1 MATYDVNALLSATAY
16 GSDGDKIGKVEQVF
30 LDDNTEEVTFV
41 TVNTGL
47 FGTKESF
54 VPVDGAQQDGDRFV
68 LPYTKDVVK
77 DAPNVDADQHLS
89 PAEEEEIYRYY
100 KMNYSGTSGTGER
113 DSQSDYIGTGT
124 TGRDADDTLG
134 TDRNAVPGGVGGGTE
149 GHVMTDRDTSLTSG
163 EEGLAG
169 GGRTDRDA
177 VPATGT
183 AGYPENDGYADRNS
197 TAGIADVD
205 RDVRDRDLTDRADNG
220 VVRHEE
226 QLHVGKEQRET
237 GRARLRKYVV
247 TENQTVD
254 VPVEREE
261 VRVERTPLSGTEATS
276 GTIGEEDVEV
286 TLHEERPVVAK
297 ETVGVEKVGLEKDT
311 VRDTERVDA
320 DVRKEQVEV
329 ETDADRGTGLTD
341 RDRGL
346 TDDDRRDRI

>member
-16 GSDGDKIGKVEQVF
+16 GSDGNKIGKVEQVF

-54 VPVDGAQQDGDRFV
+54 VPADGAQQDGDRLV
-68 LPYTKDVVK
+68 LPYTKDVIK

-100 KMNYSGTSGTGER
+100 KMNYSGNGTSDRDRDRTAGTAGLADR
-113 DSQSDYIGTGT
+113 DDRYA
-124 TGRDADDTLG
+124 AD
-134 TDRNAVPGGVGGGTE
+134 TDRN
-149 GHVMTDRDTSLTSG
+149 
-163 EEGLAG
+163 
-169 GGRTDRDA
+169 A

-183 AGYPENDGYADRNS
+183 AGYPENDGYADRDR

-205 RDVRDRDLTDRADNG
+205 RDRTGVDRDRDLTDRADNG

-226 QLHVGKEQRET
+226 RLHVGKEQRET

-247 TENQTVD
+247 TENETVD
-254 VPVEREE
+254 VPLEREE
-261 VRVERTPLSGTEATS
+261 VRVERTPLSGTEATA

-297 ETVGVEKVGLEKDT
+297 ETVGVEKVGLEKET

-320 DVRKEQVEV
+320 EVRKEQVEV
-329 ETDADRGTGLTD
+329 ETDAERGTGLTD
-341 RDRGL
+341 N
-346 TDDDRRDRI
+346 DRRDRI

>member
-54 VPVDGAQQDGDRFV
+54 VPADGAQQDGDRLV

-100 KMNYSGTSGTGER
+100 KMNYSGT
-113 DSQSDYIGTGT
+113 D
-124 TGRDADDTLG
+124 
-134 TDRNAVPGGVGGGTE
+134 
-149 GHVMTDRDTSLTSG
+149 DRD
-163 EEGLAG
+163 
-169 GGRTDRDA
+169 RTDRDRTAGVAGTAGAAGTAGTAGAAGLADRDDRYAADTDRNA

-183 AGYPENDGYADRNS
+183 AGYPENDGYADTDRDRDR
-197 TAGIADVD
+197 TAGITDVD
-205 RDVRDRDLTDRADNG
+205 TDRDRTAGLTDRDRTDSVDNG

-226 QLHVGKEQRET
+226 QLHVGKERQET

-247 TENQTVD
+247 TENESVD
-254 VPVEREE
+254 VPLEREE
-261 VRVERTPLSGTEATS
+261 VRVERTPLSGTEATA
-276 GTIGEEDVEV
+276 GTIGEEDVDV

-297 ETVGVEKVGLEKDT
+297 ETVGVEKVGLEKET

-320 DVRKEQVEV
+320 EVRKEQVEV
-329 ETDADRGTGLTD
+329 ETDAERGTGLTD
-341 RDRGL
+341 K
-346 TDDDRRDRI
+346 DRRDRI

>member
-16 GSDGDKIGKVEQVF
+16 GSDGNKIGKVEQVF

-54 VPVDGAQQDGDRFV
+54 VPADGAQQDGDRLV
-68 LPYTKDVVK
+68 LPYTKDVIK

-100 KMNYSGTSGTGER
+100 KMNYSGTDDRDRSDR
-113 DSQSDYIGTGT
+113 DSTAGTAGVAGT
-124 TGRDADDTLG
+124 AGLADRDDRYSAD
-134 TDRNAVPGGVGGGTE
+134 TDRNAVPATDTAGTAGYAE
-149 GHVMTDRDTSLTSG
+149 TD
-163 EEGLAG
+163 
-169 GGRTDRDA
+169 RTDRDR
-177 VPATGT
+177 T
-183 AGYPENDGYADRNS
+183 
-197 TAGIADVD
+197 
-205 RDVRDRDLTDRADNG
+205 DRDLTDRADDG

-247 TENQTVD
+247 TENETVD

-261 VRVERTPLSGTEATS
+261 VRVERTPLSGTEATA

-297 ETVGVEKVGLEKDT
+297 ETVGVEKVGIEKDT

-320 DVRKEQVEV
+320 EVRKEQVEV
-329 ETDADRGTGLTD
+329 ETDAEHGTDRDRGTGLTD
-341 RDRGL
+341 K
-346 TDDDRRDRI
+346 DRRDRI

>member
-16 GSDGDKIGKVEQVF
+16 GSDGNKIGKIEQVF

-54 VPVDGAQQDGDRFV
+54 VPADGAQQDGDRLV
-68 LPYTKDVVK
+68 LPYTKDVIK

-100 KMNYSGTSGTGER
+100 KMNYSGNGADDRDRTSGTAGLADR
-113 DSQSDYIGTGT
+113 DDRYA
-124 TGRDADDTLG
+124 AD
-134 TDRNAVPGGVGGGTE
+134 TDRNAVP
-149 GHVMTDRDTSLTSG
+149 
-163 EEGLAG
+163 
-169 GGRTDRDA
+169 
-177 VPATGT
+177 ATGT
-183 AGYPENDGYADRNS
+183 TGYSENDGYADRNS

-205 RDVRDRDLTDRADNG
+205 RDRTGVDRDRDLTDRADNG

-226 QLHVGKEQRET
+226 RLHVGKEQRET

-247 TENQTVD
+247 TENESVD
-254 VPVEREE
+254 VPLEREE

-297 ETVGVEKVGLEKDT
+297 ETVGVEKVGLEKET

-320 DVRKEQVEV
+320 EVRKEQVEV
-329 ETDADRGTGLTD
+329 ETDAERGTGLTD
-341 RDRGL
+341 N
-346 TDDDRRDRI
+346 DRRDRI

>member
-47 FGTKESF
+47 FGSKESF

-100 KMNYSGTSGTGER
+100 KMNFSGNGTSDR
-113 DSQSDYIGTGT
+113 DDRY
-124 TGRDADDTLG
+124 AAA
-134 TDRNAVPGGVGGGTE
+134 TDRNAVPASGT
-149 GHVMTDRDTSLTSG
+149 
-163 EEGLAG
+163 AG
-169 GGRTDRDA
+169 NAGYAEVDRDA
-177 VPATGT
+177 S
-183 AGYPENDGYADRNS
+183 DRNS
-197 TAGIADVD
+197 TAGIGDVD
-205 RDVRDRDLTDRADNG
+205 RDIRDRDLTDSDRDRDLTDRDRDLTDRGDRADNG

-226 QLHVGKEQRET
+226 RLHVGKEREET

-247 TENQTVD
+247 TEQETVD
-254 VPVEREE
+254 VPLEREE
-261 VRVERTPLSGTEATS
+261 VRVERTPLSGTEPTA

-286 TLHEERPVVAK
+286 SLHEERPVVAK

-329 ETDADRGTGLTD
+329 ETDAERGTGRTD
-341 RDRGL
+341 K
-346 TDDDRRDRI
+346 DRRDRI

>member
-54 VPVDGAQQDGDRFV
+54 VPVDGSQQDGDRFV

-100 KMNYSGTSGTGER
+100 KMNYSGTSDRDLSDR
-113 DSQSDYIGTGT
+113 DSTAGAAGTAGVAGT
-124 TGRDADDTLG
+124 AGLADRDDRYAAN
-134 TDRNAVPGGVGGGTE
+134 TDRNAVPATDTAGTAGV
-149 GHVMTDRDTSLTSG
+149 
-163 EEGLAG
+163 
-169 GGRTDRDA
+169 
-177 VPATGT
+177 TGT
-183 AGYPENDGYADRNS
+183 AGYAGTDHGR
-197 TAGIADVD
+197 TAGTADVD
-205 RDVRDRDLTDRADNG
+205 RDRTDRDRTDRDLTDRADNG

-226 QLHVGKEQRET
+226 RLHVGKEREET

-247 TENQTVD
+247 TENETVD

-261 VRVERTPLSGTEATS
+261 VRVERTPLSGTEATA

-286 TLHEERPVVAK
+286 TLHDERPVVAK

-320 DVRKEQVEV
+320 EVRKEQVEV
-329 ETDADRGTGLTD
+329 ETDAERGTGRTDRGT
-341 RDRGL
+341 GL

>member
-16 GSDGDKIGKVEQVF
+16 GSDGNKIGKVEQVF

-54 VPVDGAQQDGDRFV
+54 VPADGAQQDGDRLV

-100 KMNYSGTSGTGER
+100 QMNYSGNGTNDR
-113 DSQSDYIGTGT
+113 DRDRAVGTAGT
-124 TGRDADDTLG
+124 AGLADRDDRYAAD
-134 TDRNAVPGGVGGGTE
+134 TDRNAVPA
-149 GHVMTDRDTSLTSG
+149 S
-163 EEGLAG
+163 
-169 GGRTDRDA
+169 
-177 VPATGT
+177 GT
-183 AGYPENDGYADRNS
+183 AGYPENDGYADRDR

-205 RDVRDRDLTDRADNG
+205 RDRTGVDRDRDLTDRADNG

-226 QLHVGKEQRET
+226 RLHVGKEQRET

-247 TENQTVD
+247 TENETVN
-254 VPVEREE
+254 VPLEREE
-261 VRVERTPLSGTEATS
+261 VRVERTPLNGTEATA

-297 ETVGVEKVGLEKDT
+297 ETVGVEKVGLEKET

-320 DVRKEQVEV
+320 EVRKEQVEV
-329 ETDADRGTGLTD
+329 ETDAERGTGLTD
-341 RDRGL
+341 N
-346 TDDDRRDRI
+346 DRRDRI

>member
-54 VPVDGAQQDGDRFV
+54 VPADGAQQDGDRLV

-100 KMNYSGTSGTGER
+100 KMNYSGT
-113 DSQSDYIGTGT
+113 D
-124 TGRDADDTLG
+124 
-134 TDRNAVPGGVGGGTE
+134 
-149 GHVMTDRDTSLTSG
+149 DRD
-163 EEGLAG
+163 
-169 GGRTDRDA
+169 RTDRDRTAGVAGTAGAAGTAGTAGAAGLADRDDRYAADTDRNA

-183 AGYPENDGYADRNS
+183 AGYPENDGYADTDRDRDR
-197 TAGIADVD
+197 TAGITDVD
-205 RDVRDRDLTDRADNG
+205 TDRDRTAGLTDRDRTDRVDNG

-226 QLHVGKEQRET
+226 QLHVGKERQET

-247 TENQTVD
+247 TENETVD
-254 VPVEREE
+254 VPLEREE
-261 VRVERTPLSGTEATS
+261 VRVERTPLSGTEATA

-297 ETVGVEKVGLEKDT
+297 ETVGVEKVGLEKET

-320 DVRKEQVEV
+320 EVRKEQVEV
-329 ETDADRGTGLTD
+329 ETDAERGTGLTD
-341 RDRGL
+341 RNRSTGL

>member
-47 FGTKESF
+47 FGAKESF
-54 VPVDGAQQDGDRFV
+54 VPVDGAQQDGDRLV

-100 KMNYSGTSGTGER
+100 KMNYSGADGGDRDRDLTDRDRTAGVAGAAGT
-113 DSQSDYIGTGT
+113 
-124 TGRDADDTLG
+124 ADVADRADRYAAD
-134 TDRNAVPGGVGGGTE
+134 TDRNAVP
-149 GHVMTDRDTSLTSG
+149 
-163 EEGLAG
+163 
-169 GGRTDRDA
+169 
-177 VPATGT
+177 ATGT
-183 AGYPENDGYADRNS
+183 GDTAGYAEVDRDSTDRNS

-205 RDVRDRDLTDRADNG
+205 RDRDLADRDRDLTDRDRDLTDRADNG

-247 TENQTVD
+247 TDHETVD
-254 VPVEREE
+254 VPLEREE
-261 VRVERTPLSGTEATS
+261 VRVERTPLNGDEATT

-286 TLHEERPVVAK
+286 SLHEERPVVAK
-297 ETVGVEKVGLEKDT
+297 ETVGVEKVGLEKET
-311 VRDTERVDA
+311 VRDTERVEA
-320 DVRKEQVEV
+320 DVRKEQVDV
-329 ETDADRGTGLTD
+329 ENDAERGAGLTD
-341 RDRGL
+341 RDRGTGL

>member
-54 VPVDGAQQDGDRFV
+54 VPADGAQQDGDRLV

-100 KMNYSGTSGTGER
+100 KMNYSGT
-113 DSQSDYIGTGT
+113 D
-124 TGRDADDTLG
+124 
-134 TDRNAVPGGVGGGTE
+134 
-149 GHVMTDRDTSLTSG
+149 DRD
-163 EEGLAG
+163 
-169 GGRTDRDA
+169 RTDRDRTDGVAGTAGTAGTAAGAAGLADRDDRYAADTDRNA

-183 AGYPENDGYADRNS
+183 AGYPENDGYADTDRDRDR

-205 RDVRDRDLTDRADNG
+205 TDRDRTAGLTDRDRTDSVDNG

-226 QLHVGKEQRET
+226 QLHVGKERQET

-247 TENQTVD
+247 TENESVD
-254 VPVEREE
+254 VPLEREE
-261 VRVERTPLSGTEATS
+261 VRVERTPLSGTEATA
-276 GTIGEEDVEV
+276 GTIGEEDVDV

-297 ETVGVEKVGLEKDT
+297 ETVGVEKVGLEKET

-320 DVRKEQVEV
+320 EVRKEQVEV
-329 ETDADRGTGLTD
+329 ETDAERGTGLTD
-341 RDRGL
+341 G
-346 TDDDRRDRI
+346 DRRDRI

>member
-54 VPVDGAQQDGDRFV
+54 VPADGAQQDGDRLV

-100 KMNYSGTSGTGER
+100 KMNYSGT
-113 DSQSDYIGTGT
+113 D
-124 TGRDADDTLG
+124 
-134 TDRNAVPGGVGGGTE
+134 
-149 GHVMTDRDTSLTSG
+149 DRD
-163 EEGLAG
+163 
-169 GGRTDRDA
+169 RTDRDRTAGTAGAAGLADRDDRYAADTDRNA

-183 AGYPENDGYADRNS
+183 AGYPENDGYADTDRDRDR
-197 TAGIADVD
+197 TAGITDVD
-205 RDVRDRDLTDRADNG
+205 RDRTAGLTDRDRTDSVDNG

-226 QLHVGKEQRET
+226 QLHVGKERQET

-247 TENQTVD
+247 TENESVD
-254 VPVEREE
+254 VPLEREE
-261 VRVERTPLSGTEATS
+261 VRVERTPLSGTEATA

-297 ETVGVEKVGLEKDT
+297 ETVGVEKVGLEKET

-320 DVRKEQVEV
+320 EVRKEQVEV
-329 ETDADRGTGLTD
+329 ETDAERGTGLTD
-341 RDRGL
+341 RDRGTGL

>member
-54 VPVDGAQQDGDRFV
+54 VPVEGAQQDGDRLV
-68 LPYTKDVVK
+68 LPYAKGVVK

-100 KMNYSGTSGTGER
+100 KMNYSGTGER
-113 DSQSDYIGTGT
+113 DTTTEYAGTGT
-124 TGRDADDTLG
+124 TGRDSGDTLD
-134 TDRNAVPGGVGGGTE
+134 TDRNAVPGG
-149 GHVMTDRDTSLTSG
+149 
-163 EEGLAG
+163 
-169 GGRTDRDA
+169 
-177 VPATGT
+177 GT
-183 AGYPENDGYADRNS
+183 AGYAEVDRDAADRNS

-205 RDVRDRDLTDRADNG
+205 RTVTDSNRDLTDRDRDLTDRADNG

-226 QLHVGKEQRET
+226 RLRVGKEERET

-247 TENQTVD
+247 TEHETVD

-261 VRVERTPLSGTEATS
+261 VRVERTPLSGNEAAT

-297 ETVGVEKVGLEKDT
+297 ETVGVERVELDKET
-311 VRDTERVDA
+311 VTDTERVDA
-320 DVRKEQVEV
+320 DVRKEEVDV
-329 ETDADRGTGLTD
+329 ETDADR
-341 RDRGL
+341 RDR
-346 TDDDRRDRI
+346 R

>member
-54 VPVDGAQQDGDRFV
+54 VPADGAQQDGDRLV

-100 KMNYSGTSGTGER
+100 KMNYSGTG
-113 DSQSDYIGTGT
+113 
-124 TGRDADDTLG
+124 GREDRHATEI
-134 TDRNAVPGGVGGGTE
+134 DRN
-149 GHVMTDRDTSLTSG
+149 
-163 EEGLAG
+163 
-169 GGRTDRDA
+169 A

-183 AGYPENDGYADRNS
+183 AGYTRNDRYADD
-197 TAGIADVD
+197 TAD
-205 RDVRDRDLTDRADNG
+205 RHDTAARADLDDNE
-220 VVRHEE
+220 VIRHEE
-226 QLHVGKEQRET
+226 RLRVGKERQET

-247 TENQTVD
+247 TEHETVD
-254 VPVEREE
+254 VPVQREE
-261 VRVERTPLSGTEATS
+261 VRVERTPLDGTEVTG
-276 GTIGEEDVEV
+276 GTIGEDTVEV
-286 TLHEERPVVAK
+286 ALHEERAVVAK
-297 ETVGVEKVGLEKDT
+297 ETVGVEKIELEKET

-320 DVRKEQVEV
+320 EVRKEQVEI
-329 ETDADRGTGLTD
+329 ETDTERGT
-341 RDRGL
+341 GL

>member
-47 FGTKESF
+47 FGSKESF

-100 KMNYSGTSGTGER
+100 KMNYAGADAGDR
-113 DSQSDYIGTGT
+113 DDRYA
-124 TGRDADDTLG
+124 AD
-134 TDRNAVPGGVGGGTE
+134 TDRN
-149 GHVMTDRDTSLTSG
+149 
-163 EEGLAG
+163 
-169 GGRTDRDA
+169 A

-183 AGYPENDGYADRNS
+183 AGTAGYAEVDRDTADRNS

-205 RDVRDRDLTDRADNG
+205 RSVTDRDLTDRDRDVTDRADNG

-247 TENQTVD
+247 TDHETVD
-254 VPVEREE
+254 VPLEREE
-261 VRVERTPLSGTEATS
+261 VRVERTPLNGNEATS

-286 TLHEERPVVAK
+286 SLHEERPVVAK
-297 ETVGVEKVGLEKDT
+297 ETVGVEKVGLEKET

-329 ETDADRGTGLTD
+329 ETDAERGT
-341 RDRGL
+341 GL

>member
-16 GSDGDKIGKVEQVF
+16 GSDGDKIGKIEQVF

-54 VPVDGAQQDGDRFV
+54 VPVEGAQQDGDRLV
-68 LPYTKDVVK
+68 LPYAKGVVK

-100 KMNYSGTSGTGER
+100 KMNYSGTGDRT
-113 DSQSDYIGTGT
+113 DYAGTGT
-124 TGRDADDTLG
+124 TGRDSRDTLD
-134 TDRNAVPGGVGGGTE
+134 TDRNAVPGG
-149 GHVMTDRDTSLTSG
+149 
-163 EEGLAG
+163 
-169 GGRTDRDA
+169 
-177 VPATGT
+177 GT
-183 AGYPENDGYADRNS
+183 AGYAEVDRDATDRNS

-205 RDVRDRDLTDRADNG
+205 RTVTDNNRDLTDRDRDLTDRADNG

-226 QLHVGKEQRET
+226 RLRVGKEERET

-247 TENQTVD
+247 TEHETVD

-261 VRVERTPLSGTEATS
+261 VRVERTPLSGNEATT

-297 ETVGVEKVGLEKDT
+297 ETVGVERVELDKQVVTE
-311 VRDTERVDA
+311 TERVDA
-320 DVRKEQVEV
+320 EVRKEEV
-329 ETDADRGTGLTD
+329 EIESDADRGTD
-341 RDRGL
+341 R
-346 TDDDRRDRI
+346 DRRDRI

>member
-54 VPVDGAQQDGDRFV
+54 VPADGAQQDGDRLV

-100 KMNYSGTSGTGER
+100 KMNYSGT
-113 DSQSDYIGTGT
+113 D
-124 TGRDADDTLG
+124 
-134 TDRNAVPGGVGGGTE
+134 
-149 GHVMTDRDTSLTSG
+149 DRD
-163 EEGLAG
+163 
-169 GGRTDRDA
+169 RTDRDRTAGVAGTAGTAGAAGLADRDDRYAADTDRNA

-183 AGYPENDGYADRNS
+183 AGYPENDGYADTDRDRDR
-197 TAGIADVD
+197 TAGITDVDTDRDRTAGVADVD
-205 RDVRDRDLTDRADNG
+205 RDRTAGLTDRDRTDSVDNG

-226 QLHVGKEQRET
+226 QLHVGKERQET

-247 TENQTVD
+247 TENESVD
-254 VPVEREE
+254 VPLEREE
-261 VRVERTPLSGTEATS
+261 VRVERTPLSGTEATA

-297 ETVGVEKVGLEKDT
+297 ETVGVEKVGLEKET

-320 DVRKEQVEV
+320 EVRKEQVEV
-329 ETDADRGTGLTD
+329 ETDAERGTGLTD
-341 RDRGL
+341 RNRGTGL

>member
-100 KMNYSGTSGTGER
+100 KMNYSG
-113 DSQSDYIGTGT
+113 
-124 TGRDADDTLG
+124 ADDRDRDRTAGTAGTAGLADRDDRYAAD
-134 TDRNAVPGGVGGGTE
+134 TDRN
-149 GHVMTDRDTSLTSG
+149 
-163 EEGLAG
+163 
-169 GGRTDRDA
+169 A

-183 AGYPENDGYADRNS
+183 AGYPENDGYDDRNRTDRNS

-205 RDVRDRDLTDRADNG
+205 RDLTDRDRDLTDRDRDLTDRADNG

-247 TENQTVD
+247 TENETVD
-254 VPVEREE
+254 VPLEREE

-297 ETVGVEKVGLEKDT
+297 ETVGVEKVGLEKET

-320 DVRKEQVEV
+320 EVRKEQVEV
-329 ETDADRGTGLTD
+329 ETDAERGTGLTD
-341 RDRGL
+341 N
-346 TDDDRRDRI
+346 DRRDRI

>member
-54 VPVDGAQQDGDRFV
+54 VPADGAQQDGDRLV

-100 KMNYSGTSGTGER
+100 KMNYSGTG
-113 DSQSDYIGTGT
+113 
-124 TGRDADDTLG
+124 GREDRHATEI
-134 TDRNAVPGGVGGGTE
+134 DRNA
-149 GHVMTDRDTSLTSG
+149 
-163 EEGLAG
+163 A
-169 GGRTDRDA
+169 
-177 VPATGT
+177 PAAGT
-183 AGYPENDGYADRNS
+183 AGYTRNDRYTDDTADRHD
-197 TAGIADVD
+197 TAA
-205 RDVRDRDLTDRADNG
+205 RADLDDNE
-220 VVRHEE
+220 VIRHEE
-226 QLHVGKEQRET
+226 RLRVGKERQET

-247 TENQTVD
+247 TEHETVD
-254 VPVEREE
+254 VPVQREE
-261 VRVERTPLSGTEATS
+261 VRVERTPLDGTEVTG
-276 GTIGEEDVEV
+276 GTIGEDTVEV
-286 TLHEERPVVAK
+286 TLHEERAVVAK
-297 ETVGVEKVGLEKDT
+297 ETVGVEKIELEKET

-320 DVRKEQVEV
+320 EVRKEQVEV
-329 ETDADRGTGLTD
+329 ETDAERGTGLTD
-341 RDRGL
+341 RDRGTGL

>member
-16 GSDGDKIGKVEQVF
+16 GSDGDKIGRIEQVF

-54 VPVDGAQQDGDRFV
+54 VPVEGAQQDGDRLV
-68 LPYTKDVVK
+68 LPYAKEVVK

-100 KMNYSGTSGTGER
+100 KMNYSGTGGDR
-113 DSQSDYIGTGT
+113 DTRTDYATTDYTGTGT
-124 TGRDADDTLG
+124 TGRDAGDTLD
-134 TDRNAVPGGVGGGTE
+134 TDRNAVPG
-149 GHVMTDRDTSLTSG
+149 
-163 EEGLAG
+163 A
-169 GGRTDRDA
+169 
-177 VPATGT
+177 GT
-183 AGYPENDGYADRNS
+183 AGYAEVDRGVTDRGVTDRDS
-197 TAGIADVD
+197 TAGYADVD
-205 RDVRDRDLTDRADNG
+205 RGVTDRDLTDRDDNG

-226 QLHVGKEQRET
+226 RLHVGKEQQET

-247 TENQTVD
+247 TERETVD

-261 VRVERTPLSGTEATS
+261 VRVERTPLSGTEATT

-286 TLHEERPVVAK
+286 VLHEERPVVAK
-297 ETVGVEKVGLEKDT
+297 ETVGVEKVEIEKET
-311 VRDTERVDA
+311 VRDTERVEA

-329 ETDADRGTGLTD
+329 ESDAERGTGLTD
-341 RDRGL
+341 RDR
-346 TDDDRRDRI
+346 RDRI

>member
-54 VPVDGAQQDGDRFV
+54 VPADGAQQDGDRLV

-100 KMNYSGTSGTGER
+100 KMNYSGNG
-113 DSQSDYIGTGT
+113 
-124 TGRDADDTLG
+124 ADDRDRTDRDRTAGAAGTAGLADRDDRYAAD
-134 TDRNAVPGGVGGGTE
+134 TDRNAVPATDTAGTAGV
-149 GHVMTDRDTSLTSG
+149 
-163 EEGLAG
+163 
-169 GGRTDRDA
+169 
-177 VPATGT
+177 TGT
-183 AGYPENDGYADRNS
+183 AGYAETDRDRDR
-197 TAGIADVD
+197 TAGVADV
-205 RDVRDRDLTDRADNG
+205 DRDLTDRADNG

-226 QLHVGKEQRET
+226 RLHVGKERQET

-247 TENQTVD
+247 TENESVD
-254 VPVEREE
+254 VPLEREE
-261 VRVERTPLSGTEATS
+261 VRVERTPLSGTEATA

-320 DVRKEQVEV
+320 EVRKEQVEV
-329 ETDADRGTGLTD
+329 ETDAERGTGLTD
-341 RDRGL
+341 RDRDRGTGL